1 MRTRLIYLCLSL
13 ILLCSFT
20 AVAQEQPKSALSPR
34 QFVEAFY
41 HWYAVH
47 VWREHGP
54 DVALKYKSS
63 SFSPELVRLLKADLA
78 AQARCAEIVG
88 IDFDPFLG
96 GQDLGHHY
104 QVGEI
109 TPQGE
114 AYVADIHR
122 VESGKRSAKPDV
134 KAKFQQTNGH
144 WVFVDFLYPEDGST
158 LLKILQSP
166 REKCTDPLPTKK

>member
-1 MRTRLIYLCLSL
+1 MGTTFFYPCLSL

-20 AVAQEQPKSALSPR
+20 VVAQEQPKSAQSPR

-41 HWYAVH
+41 NWYAVH

-63 SFSPELVRLLKADLA
+63 SFSPELVRLLKADFA
-78 AQARCAEIVG
+78 AQAQCAEIVG

-96 GQDLGHHY
+96 GQDLAHHY
-104 QVGEI
+104 QAGEI

-122 VESGKRSAKPDV
+122 VESGKRAVKPDV

-166 REKCTDPLPTKK
+166 PEKCTDPLPAKK